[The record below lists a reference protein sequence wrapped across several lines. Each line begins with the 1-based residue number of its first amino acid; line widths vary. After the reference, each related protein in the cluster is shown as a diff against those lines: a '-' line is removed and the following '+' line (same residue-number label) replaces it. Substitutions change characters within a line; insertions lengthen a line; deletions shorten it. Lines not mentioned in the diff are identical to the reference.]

1 MTPMAVEPVRKIKFV
16 MRREERNNPFFLS
29 TKMKKDNQNNILPH
43 MLIICM
49 HEIKEKKLISIFS
62 AKAREL
68 DFPNLYLN
76 QTFIF
81 LSNHKKIFW
90 WQIHNISYK
99 LKRGLQAII
108 SPNHHQHTYQ
118 LLDAI
123 NHDKLLLTR
132 ISFRY
137 KNFKGTHSFVRLACE
152 NQMQLKEIK
161 QKNYDIKP
169 EKC

>member
-68 DFPNLYLN
+68 DFPNLYVN

-81 LSNHKKIFW
+81 LSNHK
-90 WQIHNISYK
+90 
-99 LKRGLQAII
+99 
-108 SPNHHQHTYQ
+108 
-118 LLDAI
+118 
-123 NHDKLLLTR
+123 
-132 ISFRY
+132 
-137 KNFKGTHSFVRLACE
+137 
-152 NQMQLKEIK
+152 
-161 QKNYDIKP
+161 
-169 EKC
+169 